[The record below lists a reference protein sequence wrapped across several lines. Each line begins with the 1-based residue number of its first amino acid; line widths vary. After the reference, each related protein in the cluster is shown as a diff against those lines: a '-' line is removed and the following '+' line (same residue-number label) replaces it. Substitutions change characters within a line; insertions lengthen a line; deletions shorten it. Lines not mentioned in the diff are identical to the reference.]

1 MSVTSESRG
10 ALLGRLGRAPAT
22 LLSGLLRNG
31 GLLALS
37 PGRSRGVAHVQR
49 SHARP
54 CCTFVW
60 HVARGMLDVVCHVE
74 LCTLHFVVQV
84 VWHVALF
91 TLHVRE
97 DTCGAASEGVRV
109 VSNVKSHIFGCKTL
123 QVAWLG

>member
-1 MSVTSESRG
+1 M
-10 ALLGRLGRAPAT
+10 
-22 LLSGLLRNG
+22 
-31 GLLALS
+31 
-37 PGRSRGVAHVQR
+37 
-49 SHARP
+49 
-54 CCTFVW
+54 
-60 HVARGMLDVVCHVE
+60 ARGMLDVVWHVE
-74 LCTLHFVVQV
+74 FCTLHFVVQV